1 MTVVSMNYLLE
12 AGVHFGHQKKR
23 WNPKMKEYIYTS
35 RDDIHI
41 IDLQKTSA
49 CIEQAYAKLAELAEN
64 GGTFLFVGTKKQANE
79 AMEEAA
85 KRTDMFYVTQR
96 WLGGTLTNFRTIRNR
111 IKRLDEI
118 EKMEE
123 DGTLSLLPKKE
134 AFKIKKE
141 YDKLNANLCG
151 IRNMQKLPSAII
163 IVDPRVEETAIKEA
177 RKLHIPVIGLV
188 DTNCDPDM
196 VDYVIPANDDAVRAV
211 KLVVNVLANA
221 IASVNGKEVLNFVT
235 EEDKSKENKEAKEEP
250 KKVKEVKEEVKAEE
264 VKEEAKEEKV
274 DLDSMTLAELK
285 ALAKDKGIKGYST
298 MKKADLVSAL
308 K

>member
-1 MTVVSMNYLLE
+1 
-12 AGVHFGHQKKR
+12 
-23 WNPKMKEYIYTS
+23 
-35 RDDIHI
+35 
-41 IDLQKTSA
+41 
-49 CIEQAYAKLAELAEN
+49 
-64 GGTFLFVGTKKQANE
+64 
-79 AMEEAA
+79 
-85 KRTDMFYVTQR
+85 
-96 WLGGTLTNFRTIRNR
+96 
-111 IKRLDEI
+111 
-118 EKMEE
+118 
-123 DGTLSLLPKKE
+123 
-134 AFKIKKE
+134 
-141 YDKLNANLCG
+141 
-151 IRNMQKLPSAII
+151 MQKLPSAII

-264 VKEEAKEEKV
+264 VKEEVKEEKV